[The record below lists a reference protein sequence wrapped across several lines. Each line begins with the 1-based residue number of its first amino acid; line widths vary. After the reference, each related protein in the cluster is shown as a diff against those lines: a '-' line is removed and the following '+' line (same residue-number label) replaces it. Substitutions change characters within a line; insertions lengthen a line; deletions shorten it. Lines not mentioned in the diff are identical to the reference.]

1 MYILSG
7 TYEQTLAESDFDIS
21 HSVCVLCS
29 LNSQI
34 NIAITMNNPVKTECA
49 VVKYNWNYFR
59 NKINPYTVG
68 ILSILLI
75 II

>member
-1 MYILSG
+1 MDAYKMYIFSG

-34 NIAITMNNPVKTECA
+34 NIAITMNNLVKTEY
-49 VVKYNWNYFR
+49 VEVKYCH
-59 NKINPYTVG
+59 I
-68 ILSILLI
+68 
-75 II
+75 